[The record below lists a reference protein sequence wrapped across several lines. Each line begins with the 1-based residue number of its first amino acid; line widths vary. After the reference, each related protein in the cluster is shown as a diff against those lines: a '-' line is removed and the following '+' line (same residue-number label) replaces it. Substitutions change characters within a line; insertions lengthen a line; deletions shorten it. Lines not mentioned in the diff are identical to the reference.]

1 MNKDTIKFLETRG
14 YTISDDREREE
25 LLLVIGQRSIGA
37 GLNEIFIETDELKAI
52 EQLGNIMKIIYSENT
67 IRLIM
72 KERKEEKENKR
83 LEIKKR
89 VQEREEEKGGKKTH
103 IYTIET
109 PIKMIAFSWFLQ
121 RWLLHVFIYDFPL

>member
-14 YTISDDREREE
+14 YTISDDTEREE

-67 IRLIM
+67 IRLII
-72 KERKEEKENKR
+72 KERKDEEENKR

-89 VQEREEEKGGKKTH
+89 VQEREEEKGGK
-103 IYTIET
+103 
-109 PIKMIAFSWFLQ
+109 
-121 RWLLHVFIYDFPL
+121 

>member
-14 YTISDDREREE
+14 YTISDDREREG

-67 IRLIM
+67 RRLIM
-72 KERKEEKENKR
+72 KERKDEEENKR

-89 VQEREEEKGGKKTH
+89 VQEREEEKGGK
-103 IYTIET
+103 
-109 PIKMIAFSWFLQ
+109 
-121 RWLLHVFIYDFPL
+121 

>member
-37 GLNEIFIETDELKAI
+37 GLNEIFIETDGLKAELKAI

-72 KERKEEKENKR
+72 KERKDEEENKC
-83 LEIKKR
+83 LEINKR
-89 VQEREEEKGGKKTH
+89 VQEREEEKG
-103 IYTIET
+103 
-109 PIKMIAFSWFLQ
+109 
-121 RWLLHVFIYDFPL
+121 

>member
-25 LLLVIGQRSIGA
+25 HLLVIGQRSIGA

-72 KERKEEKENKR
+72 KERKDEEENKR

-89 VQEREEEKGGKKTH
+89 VQEREEEKGGK
-103 IYTIET
+103 
-109 PIKMIAFSWFLQ
+109 
-121 RWLLHVFIYDFPL
+121 

>member
-14 YTISDDREREE
+14 YTISDGREREE
-25 LLLVIGQRSIGA
+25 LLLVIGRRSIGA

-72 KERKEEKENKR
+72 KERKDEEENKR

-89 VQEREEEKGGKKTH
+89 VQEREEEKGGK
-103 IYTIET
+103 
-109 PIKMIAFSWFLQ
+109 
-121 RWLLHVFIYDFPL
+121 

>member
-25 LLLVIGQRSIGA
+25 HLLVIGQRSIGA

-89 VQEREEEKGGKKTH
+89 VQEREEEKGGK
-103 IYTIET
+103 
-109 PIKMIAFSWFLQ
+109 
-121 RWLLHVFIYDFPL
+121 

>member
-14 YTISDDREREE
+14 YTISDDREREG

-72 KERKEEKENKR
+72 KERKDEEDNKR

-89 VQEREEEKGGKKTH
+89 VQEREEEKGGK
-103 IYTIET
+103 
-109 PIKMIAFSWFLQ
+109 
-121 RWLLHVFIYDFPL
+121 

>member
-14 YTISDDREREE
+14 YTISDDIEREE

-37 GLNEIFIETDELKAI
+37 GLNEIFVETDELKAI

-72 KERKEEKENKR
+72 KERKDEEENKR

-89 VQEREEEKGGKKTH
+89 VQEREEEKGGK
-103 IYTIET
+103 
-109 PIKMIAFSWFLQ
+109 
-121 RWLLHVFIYDFPL
+121 

>member
-1 MNKDTIKFLETRG
+1 MNKDTIKFLKTRG

-25 LLLVIGQRSIGA
+25 LLLVIGHRSIGA

-67 IRLIM
+67 IRLVM
-72 KERKEEKENKR
+72 KERKDEEENKR

-89 VQEREEEKGGKKTH
+89 VQEREEEKGGK
-103 IYTIET
+103 
-109 PIKMIAFSWFLQ
+109 
-121 RWLLHVFIYDFPL
+121 

>member
-1 MNKDTIKFLETRG
+1 MNKDTTKFLETRG

-37 GLNEIFIETDELKAI
+37 GLNEIFIETDELRAI

-72 KERKEEKENKR
+72 KERKDEEENKR

-89 VQEREEEKGGKKTH
+89 VQEREEEKGGK
-103 IYTIET
+103 
-109 PIKMIAFSWFLQ
+109 
-121 RWLLHVFIYDFPL
+121 

>member
-25 LLLVIGQRSIGA
+25 FLLVIGQRSIGA
-37 GLNEIFIETDELKAI
+37 GLNEIFVETDELKAI

-72 KERKEEKENKR
+72 KERKDEEENKR

-89 VQEREEEKGGKKTH
+89 VQEREEEKGGK
-103 IYTIET
+103 
-109 PIKMIAFSWFLQ
+109 
-121 RWLLHVFIYDFPL
+121 

>member
-25 LLLVIGQRSIGA
+25 HLLVIGQRSIGA

-52 EQLGNIMKIIYSENT
+52 EQLGNIMKIIYSENS

-72 KERKEEKENKR
+72 KERKDEEENKR

-89 VQEREEEKGGKKTH
+89 VQEREEEKGGK
-103 IYTIET
+103 
-109 PIKMIAFSWFLQ
+109 
-121 RWLLHVFIYDFPL
+121 